1 MTNDFLCRF
10 FVHLPVRAV
19 FLRQRGVERP
29 PHNNQTER
37 VNMNIYAQI
46 YEFAASAGAL
56 EGYVYRKR
64 DPDMKALPNWVNHL
78 LSAYWLIPKEILST
92 FQPSVDATLGR
103 AVLSLTPV
111 LGEAHEIVGKLKSM
125 VTGDLP
131 ETADAFRKTK
141 WFEKSQRETL

>member
-1 MTNDFLCRF
+1 
-10 FVHLPVRAV
+10 
-19 FLRQRGVERP
+19 
-29 PHNNQTER
+29 
-37 VNMNIYAQI
+37 MNIYGQI

-56 EGYVYRKR
+56 EGYVYQKR
-64 DPDMKALPNWVNHL
+64 DPDMKALPNWVNNL
-78 LSAYWLIPKEILST
+78 VSAYRLIPKEILGT
-92 FQPSVDATLGR
+92 LQPSVDATLGR

-141 WFEKSQRETL
+141 WFEESQRETL